1 MDLVNPRYTSA
12 MQRRPLSIGLATFFA
27 STVAL
32 GACAGSKQAETSEP
46 TETTTAS
53 ATTPSESPNGGVV
66 EGGTV
71 GKELPPELVAELRLQ
86 GADTNGRLLTLA
98 PGFVATAECSDCG
111 APSYLWVLAVRCA
124 DTRHCEVLTEQCEGE
139 ISRDTDT
146 FVLAFRPVEGAAA
159 EVCAG
164 YSGTFELP

>member
-1 MDLVNPRYTSA
+1 
-12 MQRRPLSIGLATFFA
+12 MQRRPPSTGLAPVFA
-27 STVAL
+27 SVLML
-32 GACAGSKQAETSEP
+32 GACAGNKQANTSEP

-53 ATTPSESPNGGVV
+53 DPAPTDTPNDGIV

-71 GKELPPELVAELRLQ
+71 GKELPPELVAELRLE
-86 GADTNGRLLTLA
+86 GADANGRLLTLA

-111 APSYLWVLAVRCA
+111 APSYLWFLAVRCA

-146 FVLAFRPVEGAAA
+146 FVVAFRPVEGGAA

-164 YSGTFELP
+164 YSGTFVLP